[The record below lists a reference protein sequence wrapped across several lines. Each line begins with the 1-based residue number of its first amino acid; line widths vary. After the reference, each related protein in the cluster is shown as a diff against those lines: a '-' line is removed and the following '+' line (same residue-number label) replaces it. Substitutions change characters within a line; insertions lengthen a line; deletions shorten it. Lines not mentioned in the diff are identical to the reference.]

1 MKRSWRSD
9 EAYHCVTRLES
20 LKRAYKKLL
29 MEVHSSCSKEPKQ
42 FWRYQYHRMTTK
54 TNTRLQMA
62 LSKKTT
68 CVG

>member
-1 MKRSWRSD
+1 M
-9 EAYHCVTRLES
+9 TRLES

-54 TNTRLQMA
+54 NSTRGGIEPGVARIQAVCAMVETE
-62 LSKKTT
+62 K
-68 CVG
+68 